1 VKKEK
6 LKNMKKLN
14 NTTSIRLDNHEK
26 LCRIMQKQTHDKI
39 NDLAK
44 QINRLEKILVG
55 AAGLMI
61 SLLGAGLIQLIG

>member
-1 VKKEK
+1 
-6 LKNMKKLN
+6 MKKTNLLIN
-14 NTTSIRLDNHEK
+14 STSIRLDNHEK

-44 QINRLEKILVG
+44 QINRLEKILIG
-55 AAGLMI
+55 AAGLII

>member
-1 VKKEK
+1 MSKNVALEK
-6 LKNMKKLN
+6 IE
-14 NTTSIRLDNHEK
+14 SHEK

>member
-1 VKKEK
+1 MPK
-6 LKNMKKLN
+6 

-55 AAGLMI
+55 AAALMI

>member
-1 VKKEK
+1 MTK
-6 LKNMKKLN
+6 
-14 NTTSIRLDNHEK
+14 NTTSTRLDNHEK

-61 SLLGAGLIQLIG
+61 SFLGASLLQLIG

>member
-1 VKKEK
+1 MKKEK

-44 QINRLEKILVG
+44 QINRLEKILIG
-55 AAGLMI
+55 AAALMI

>member
-1 VKKEK
+1 MK

-26 LCRIMQKQTHDKI
+26 LCRIMQKQTHDKM
-39 NDLAK
+39 NELSK
-44 QINRLEKILVG
+44 QINRLEKILIG

-61 SLLGAGLIQLIG
+61 SLLGAGLIQLMG

>member
-1 VKKEK
+1 MTK
-6 LKNMKKLN
+6 
-14 NTTSIRLDNHEK
+14 NTTSIILDNHEK

-44 QINRLEKILVG
+44 QINRLEKILIG
-55 AAGLMI
+55 AAALMI

>member
-1 VKKEK
+1 MTK
-6 LKNMKKLN
+6 

-26 LCRIMQKQTHDKI
+26 LFIIMQKQTHDKI

-44 QINRLEKILVG
+44 QINRLEKILIG